1 MRAKLI
7 SFGLIEIEGRRYDH
21 DVVIEAGVVRRRSKK
36 PSKHLQ
42 ADFGHTPLSAAERI
56 PWSGRRL
63 IVGTGAAGQLPI
75 TDEVYEEAVRR
86 GVEVVA
92 LATREA
98 CQLIA
103 DLPDDQVQAI
113 LHVTC

>member
-1 MRAKLI
+1 MRAELI
-7 SFGLIEIEGRRYDH
+7 SFGLIEIEGQRYDH
-21 DVVIEAGVVRRRSKK
+21 DVVIEAGVVRKRSKK
-36 PSKHLQ
+36 PSKHHQ
-42 ADFGHTPLSAAERI
+42 ADFGHTPLSAEEHI

-75 TDEVYEEAVRR
+75 MDEVYAEAARR
-86 GVEVVA
+86 GVEIVA
-92 LATREA
+92 LGTSEA
-98 CQLIA
+98 CRLLA